1 MKRNKGNKYPVS
13 PELYYADAAE
23 FGLMRRN
30 RHLIGLAKNVVEYQ
44 PFIQEHVMQNYDDI
58 ELSNLT
64 LFWARHGYIKV

>member
-1 MKRNKGNKYPVS
+1 MKKRNKYPVS

-30 RHLIGLAKNVVEYQ
+30 RRQIDMSDNVVEYQ
-44 PFIQEHVMQNYDDI
+44 PFIQEYVAQEYDDL